1 MPGGSFTALAIGKSG
16 LGNRNRKY
24 RGPERLDKKK
34 RPGPS
39 ALHGSSG
46 LKALIGASK
55 KALNNERATYRI
67 KRVRKHGITHQAQN
81 MPEHTL
87 LTRHYPAKACFPP
100 ATGCRPPRPPVLCRR
115 PSHLAHRRMILFNRC
130 DNRYGKCPPHFSVFF
145 FMQAQNPGI

>member
-67 KRVRKHGITHQAQN
+67 KRVSEETWHRSSSTEHASTHTVDEALPGEGLFSPGN
-81 MPEHTL
+81 RMPPSSPG
-87 LTRHYPAKACFPP
+87 RFVPPAKPFSPP
-100 ATGCRPPRPPVLCRR
+100 PDDPFQPMR
-115 PSHLAHRRMILFNRC
+115 
-130 DNRYGKCPPHFSVFF
+130 
-145 FMQAQNPGI
+145 